1 MARTRDVVSSLQ
13 MKSYYS
19 NESFLFPIIYESIL
33 LTILSCDAHLSAS
46 RPAVPSRTGANCSVK
61 LPAASR
67 THNIKNILMKV
78 FLTVDGVLSHTFLFH
93 LSVSRSFALSSH
105 ISHPPTYVQTRVR
118 THKLAV
124 THVRTLTSKQT
135 LVLKKI
141 DIHTHTHTQKHALQ
155 EKQVHAYKF
164 AHIHTYKRME
174 THARAHTHKPTGLSI
189 VWTEKCQ
196 KTRYSAICCR

>member
-1 MARTRDVVSSLQ
+1 MTRTRDVVSSLQ

-19 NESFLFPIIYESIL
+19 NESFLSPIIYESML

-105 ISHPPTYVQTRVR
+105 ISQPPTYVQTNAYAR
-118 THKLAV
+118 TQ
-124 THVRTLTSKQT
+124 THSYLP
-135 LVLKKI
+135 
-141 DIHTHTHTQKHALQ
+141 
-155 EKQVHAYKF
+155 
-164 AHIHTYKRME
+164 
-174 THARAHTHKPTGLSI
+174 THAHEQR
-189 VWTEKCQ
+189 
-196 KTRYSAICCR
+196 R